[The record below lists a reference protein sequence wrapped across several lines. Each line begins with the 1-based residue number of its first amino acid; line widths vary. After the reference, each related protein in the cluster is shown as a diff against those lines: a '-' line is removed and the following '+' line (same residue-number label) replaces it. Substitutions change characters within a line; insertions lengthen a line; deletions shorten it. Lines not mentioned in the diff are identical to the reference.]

1 MRKGYALFVNHYDRS
16 LDSKHRVVLPAKF
29 RSKLGERV
37 YLAQQDN
44 SLAVYSEEA
53 FAEVSQRL
61 LDQVRNHNGDPQA
74 RLAFASSTV
83 EIEIDSAGR
92 ITIPQR
98 LREFA
103 NLKDDV
109 IVAGALSHVE
119 IWDQST
125 FEALQATLTGVVQ
138 EQFRAGGTI
147 N

>member
-1 MRKGYALFVNHYDRS
+1 MY
-16 LDSKHRVVLPAKF
+16 
-29 RSKLGERV
+29 LG
-37 YLAQQDN
+37 QQAS

-53 FAEVSQRL
+53 FAATSQRL
-61 LDQVRNHNGDPQA
+61 LDQDRNSQIDPQF
-74 RLAFASSTV
+74 RLAFAANTV

-103 NLKDDV
+103 KLTDDV

-119 IWDQST
+119 IWDRAT
-125 FEALQATLTGVVQ
+125 YEELALVDVVQ
-138 EQFRAGGTI
+138 DQFKAGATI